1 MIRTFSNNFLDYSI
15 IDINKKSLGYIGQ
28 IRKGFNKEFEWDG
41 PLVVFHECIEKVIG
55 LFHEMRKVKLKKQW
69 VYGHVHVP
77 PTYINTH
84 KWENLK
90 ACLVDGKF
98 IEITLVFC
106 HLSYTC

>member
-55 LFHEMRKVKLKKQW
+55 LFHEMKKVK
-69 VYGHVHVP
+69 
-77 PTYINTH
+77 I
-84 KWENLK
+84 EK
-90 ACLVDGKF
+90 AMGLWSC
-98 IEITLVFC
+98 
-106 HLSYTC
+106 TCASHIYQHS